1 MISRRWLD
9 QNGCE
14 MHRKEKTHMQ
24 SVQNYYFSLSNLWL
38 FCRRL
43 SVWRLCLSGTPV
55 SSGAKNA
62 LKSMEIKT
70 NARASFTITLLVHWI
85 QLLSLTAQNSKDGK
99 GLKPGTWPTFSSFDA
114 IYSKNSQRFKV
125 DSFSCQNSVQVV
137 FLGYENVVGFEL
149 STKFRFSTSSDLQT
163 AKLLW

>member
-1 MISRRWLD
+1 MRLGRPHKWKIDDLTSLIWWEWLRNA
-9 QNGCE
+9 QK
-14 MHRKEKTHMQ
+14 RKINVQ

-43 SVWRLCLSGTPV
+43 SVWLLCLRGTPV

-85 QLLSLTAQNSKDGK
+85 RLLSFTAQNSKDGK
-99 GLKPGTWPTFSSFDA
+99 GWNLELG
-114 IYSKNSQRFKV
+114 QRFQVSTRYIPKIPNV
-125 DSFSCQNSVQVV
+125 LRWIAFPVKIQFGLSFWDMKM
-137 FLGYENVVGFEL
+137 L
-149 STKFRFSTSSDLQT
+149 
-163 AKLLW
+163 